1 MAEAGLT
8 VVAVVE
14 EAEGVSTV
22 EVVEVDAA
30 VGASEEEAASTRD
43 PPSELLTS
51 AR

>member
-1 MAEAGLT
+1 MT
-8 VVAVVE
+8 VAAVVE
-14 EAEGVSTV
+14 EAGVGSTV

-30 VGASEEEAASTRD
+30 VGASEEEAASTKD